1 MTRPERSARLHHSL
15 VQAALPL
22 LAPVRAAFLDL
33 PTQSLEDA
41 PSHAACANSR
51 TMPTPKLRNHGHRC
65 ARLSTVSAALGEAHP
80 TATPTPAIQSP

>member
-22 LAPVRAAFLDL
+22 IAPVRAAYLCPSNRFKTAL
-33 PTQSLEDA
+33 P
-41 PSHAACANSR
+41 HATCAHSR
-51 TMPTPKLRNHGHRC
+51 TLPTPKLRNHDHRC
-65 ARLSTVSAALGEAHP
+65 ARLTTASAALGEAHA